1 MLTIP
6 PKWIMDWR
14 RRVCHVGFQG
24 LNGGSPRMD
33 CIRAAML
40 AVWALAGLSACGPA
54 DIEYVTNDP
63 LEDINRAAHGFN
75 KGFDSVLFRPA
86 ATVYGSIVPKPV
98 TRGIDNF
105 ASNASLPGT
114 IVNNVLQANF
124 DDAARNF
131 ARFLVNTTVG
141 IAGFLDPAA
150 SMDLSARESDF
161 GETLHI
167 WGFAE
172 GPYVELPVLGPST
185 GRDTVGKV
193 ADFLLNPV
201 PNVLT
206 REGRRVVSGTNWA
219 SRLGA
224 RDRFRD
230 MIDSTLYD
238 SSDSY
243 EQLRLNY
250 LDSRRYALRDADTLD
265 QDTNGWPDDP
275 YVFDP
280 YEE

>member
-1 MLTIP
+1 VLGDVGEGARKIARCVVETAVGMTGML
-6 PKWIMDWR
+6 D
-14 RRVCHVGFQG
+14 
-24 LNGGSPRMD
+24 
-33 CIRAAML
+33 
-40 AVWALAGLSACGPA
+40 
-54 DIEYVTNDP
+54 E
-63 LEDINRAAHGFN
+63 
-75 KGFDSVLFRPA
+75 
-86 ATVYGSIVPKPV
+86 
-98 TRGIDNF
+98 
-105 ASNASLPGT
+105 
-114 IVNNVLQANF
+114 
-124 DDAARNF
+124 
-131 ARFLVNTTVG
+131 
-141 IAGFLDPAA
+141 AA
-150 SMDLSARESDF
+150 SMGLPGGEGDC

-167 WGFAE
+167 GGCAG

-224 RDRFRD
+224 RHRFRD
-230 MIDSTLYD
+230 MIDSTLYS

-250 LDSRRYALRDADTLD
+250 LDSRRYALRGGDTLD